1 MLNNDSIKL
10 LRECDAG
17 IIMGINSLSDVTDDI
32 KSVEL
37 SDLIEDSI
45 RTHKLLKQ
53 KVEKL
58 LDENCD
64 DGKMPNPIAETMS
77 WMKTNIKLM
86 TDNSDAT
93 IADVLTDGCNMGVKS
108 ISRYI
113 NQYSNA
119 EAEAVSIAKN
129 LRDIEEELEIELR
142 EYL

>member
-17 IIMGINSLSDVTDDI
+17 IIMG
-32 KSVEL
+32 
-37 SDLIEDSI
+37 
-45 RTHKLLKQ
+45 
-53 KVEKL
+53 
-58 LDENCD
+58 
-64 DGKMPNPIAETMS
+64 
-77 WMKTNIKLM
+77 
-86 TDNSDAT
+86 
-93 IADVLTDGCNMGVKS
+93 VKS

-119 EAEAVSIAKN
+119 ETEVVSIAKN